1 MAHPIRVDNSRPAT
15 VTETAE
21 VLGVSKKRTAEIV
34 RDVRRILHRDS
45 NNGNIVISHRK
56 TGRFTGKPISGNAKA
71 KLQKASKSR
80 AKASR

>member
-21 VLGVSKKRTAEIV
+21 VLGVSKKRTAELV
-34 RDVRRILHRDS
+34 RDVRRILHRDAKS
-45 NNGNIVISHRK
+45 GNIVISQRRV
-56 TGRFTGKPISGNAKA
+56 GRFTGKPISGNAKT
-71 KLQKASKSR
+71 KLQKATRSR